1 MACAQA
7 AGCELAIADATF
19 SITRDSASGIGV
31 MAALLHIHKRAQ
43 REFPRGPVALGLVAL
58 MDFQYARAITPKMPV
73 RVFCLS
79 PSPGVAVG
87 LPALTMM
94 YPEAASDQND
104 RTVRARTC
112 CACSYPMGISRGW
125 RR

>member
-1 MACAQA
+1 MCVRVSSYTDSLGMLDVACAQA

-58 MDFQYARAITPKMPV
+58 MDFQYARAITPKIAGA
-73 RVFCLS
+73 
-79 PSPGVAVG
+79 GV
-87 LPALTMM
+87 LPLTITRGCCR
-94 YPEAASDQND
+94 PASSHDD
-104 RTVRARTC
+104 V
-112 CACSYPMGISRGW
+112 S
-125 RR
+125 